1 MPGFSLAS
9 GGPPRFVDR
18 VKTLSRLAA
27 AATTLIL
34 AGTAAHAQLPAL
46 GEPPWLGYYG
56 AFKNKRYQFGITTTG
71 KVSLLPMNT
80 RGEPIFS
87 KMGIDIQFG
96 IEETM
101 PDGKVVMRRVIP
113 ESLQSKEPASDRIEK
128 STITG
133 KVTGDA
139 AFELHVEQQRG
150 IVFIGGRITD
160 KGTLTKNPTRFAI
173 RAIFPTLYPRDKKVE
188 KDIDEKAGKDFK
200 KKTEDDRVDLKYT
213 DGKRA
218 KIDSVEDVLASS
230 KEVSGPGI
238 TSAQLEFAAYPE
250 RRFEFTASPNSS
262 FILQNDAAAPL
273 HEGFTINWK
282 ADEAKDK
289 DGRARLAIEVK

>member
-1 MPGFSLAS
+1 M
-9 GGPPRFVDR
+9 
-18 VKTLSRLAA
+18 KTLSRLAV

-34 AGTAAHAQLPAL
+34 VGTSAHAQLPAL

-56 AFKNKRYQFGITTTG
+56 AFKNKRYQFGITNNG
-71 KVSLLPMNT
+71 RILLLPMNT
-80 RGEPIFS
+80 RGEPIFT
-87 KMGIDIQFG
+87 KMGIDVQYG

-101 PDGKVVMRRVIP
+101 PDGKVVMRRVDP
-113 ESLQSKEPASDRIEK
+113 ASLQTKEPASDKLVK

-133 KVTGDA
+133 KVTGGA
-139 AFELHVEQQRG
+139 AFELNVEQQRG

-188 KDIDEKAGKDFK
+188 KDVDEKAGKDFK

-218 KIDSVEDVLASS
+218 KIETTEDVLASS

-238 TSAQLEFAAYPE
+238 TSAQLEFVAYPE
-250 RRFEFTASPNSS
+250 KRFEFTASPNSS
-262 FILQNDAAAPL
+262 FILQNEAAAPL